1 MPRKLHVIPR
11 LVLKQ
16 ARGVNETLQH
26 QVASTLSS
34 RKFSNCLFDISGI
47 LVYRILI
54 NTDRHFFSKV
64 HECKNLKVYL

>member
-54 NTDRHFFSKV
+54 NTVIDIFFQKFMNV
-64 HECKNLKVYL
+64 KT